1 MLYFTGSYYHK
12 IKFDYTTKNL
22 NHVIFSNHEL
32 PLGEE
37 YESHLSSQS
46 DPRKQNKQSL
56 CLNTAENSN
65 T

>member
-1 MLYFTGSYYHK
+1 MKLSL
-12 IKFDYTTKNL
+12 TTHWRNL

-46 DPRKQNKQSL
+46 NPRKQTQQSL
-56 CLNTAENSN
+56 CLHTAVKFKYIRKI
-65 T
+65 

>member
-1 MLYFTGSYYHK
+1 MKLSL
-12 IKFDYTTKNL
+12 TTPWKNL

-46 DPRKQNKQSL
+46 DPRKQNLFKNHNVYKL
-56 CLNTAENSN
+56 L
-65 T
+65 

>member
-1 MLYFTGSYYHK
+1 MKLSL
-12 IKFDYTTKNL
+12 TTHWRNL

-46 DPRKQNKQSL
+46 DPRKQN
-56 CLNTAENSN
+56 
-65 T
+65 

>member
-1 MLYFTGSYYHK
+1 MKLSL
-12 IKFDYTTKNL
+12 TTHWRNL

-46 DPRKQNKQSL
+46 DPRKQNLQSS
-56 CLNTAENSN
+56 CLHTAVKFKYIRKI
-65 T
+65 